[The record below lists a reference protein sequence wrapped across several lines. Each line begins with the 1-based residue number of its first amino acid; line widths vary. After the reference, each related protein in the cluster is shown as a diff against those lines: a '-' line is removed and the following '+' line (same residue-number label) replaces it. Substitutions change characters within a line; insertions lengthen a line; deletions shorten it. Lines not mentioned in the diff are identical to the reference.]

1 MEENKEKVYL
11 QGGIYIR
18 KVPFT
23 KAELYS
29 HNGIYVKSDA
39 DDKVFTGMND
49 FFYLKISESKE
60 QKLVM
65 HMIEQRGVNDLR
77 DTLSVTGKD
86 IEEKYQ
92 SLLSF
97 LSDENFIGKFATTVR
112 KTTRRYIYPGKPP
125 ILVLYKSKEKTLIYD
140 GLGMRLYSNDE
151 FKFFIEEEQHEE
163 ARRPKD
169 IYITAMEEILEKK
182 NTHTEVFQSLLQQKR
197 EEDRE
202 IN

>member
-29 HNGIYVKSDA
+29 HKGIYTKSDK
-39 DDKVFTGMND
+39 DDKVFTGIND
-49 FFYLKISESKE
+49 FFYLKISKSEK
-60 QKLVM
+60 QKFIM
-65 HMIEQRGVNDLR
+65 HMVEQRGINDFR
-77 DTLSVTGKD
+77 DMLPVTDKD
-86 IEEKYQ
+86 IHEKYQ

-97 LSDENFIGKFATTVR
+97 LSDENFIGRFANNVR
-112 KTTRRYIYPGKPP
+112 RTTRRYIYPGKPP
-125 ILVLYKSKEKTLIYD
+125 ILVLYRSEEKTLIYD

-151 FKFFIEEEQHEE
+151 LKFFLEEEQHEE

-169 IYITAMEEILEKK
+169 IYITAMEEILEKP
-182 NTHTEVFQSLLQQKR
+182 NTHVEAFKKLLKQKI
-197 EEDRE
+197 EEKDR
-202 IN
+202 